1 MAEVLYR
8 ILLGSKE
15 FVKQCEDNIDDELL
29 KKKLEE
35 MRIRIGTLLKTDN
48 VSFLFGAG
56 ASIPAGGVSLE
67 NIPLKLE

>member
-15 FVKQCEDNIDDELL
+15 FIKQEDNNDKKLL
-29 KKKLEE
+29 LKKLEE
-35 MRIRIGTLLKTDN
+35 MRIRVGTLLKTDN

-56 ASIPAGGVSLE
+56 ASIPAGGVSLKTY
-67 NIPLKLE
+67 L